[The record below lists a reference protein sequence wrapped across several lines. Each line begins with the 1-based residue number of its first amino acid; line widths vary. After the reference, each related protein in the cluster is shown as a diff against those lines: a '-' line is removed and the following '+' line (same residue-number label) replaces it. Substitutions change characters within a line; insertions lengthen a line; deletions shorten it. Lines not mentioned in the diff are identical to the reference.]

1 MYRHIDRIR
10 IDLTPNADEIRRE
23 ADTYMRHRNVY
34 NWIRKAYL
42 KKKIDKDQLLT
53 LHRMVKAGDVAG
65 AVDGLAR
72 WSAI

>member
-1 MYRHIDRIR
+1 MYRHIDRSR
-10 IDLTPNADEIRRE
+10 IDLTPNAEEIRRE

-34 NWIRKAYL
+34 NWMRKAYL
-42 KKKIDKDQLLT
+42 KKIDKEQLLT

>member
-1 MYRHIDRIR
+1 MYRHIDRSR
-10 IDLTPNADEIRRE
+10 IDLTPNTEEIRRD

-42 KKKIDKDQLLT
+42 AGKIDKEQNVE
-53 LHRMVKAGDVAG
+53 LHNRVRSGDVAG

-72 WSAI
+72 WSAL